1 MATTTTMFQS
11 INNFIGGISEMFDD
25 VRFNNTRAKQPT
37 AYKEI
42 EFIANHFKTK
52 YDCKLGN
59 EWLDEVLT
67 DRRGARSMLTQKHRY
82 SVPIYNPTLAY
93 SSSNQEEYIKRSELT
108 SIMRSQEFKNFI
120 DNLKCKCPKH

>member
-1 MATTTTMFQS
+1 MATTSIFQN
-11 INNFIGGISEMFDD
+11 INEWFGVMSDGFATE
-25 VRFNNTRAKQPT
+25 RFNNTRAKQPT

-67 DRRGARSMLTQKHRY
+67 DRRGARHMLTQKHRY
-82 SVPIYNPTLAY
+82 SVPIYNPALV
-93 SSSNQEEYIKRSELT
+93 SQNQDEYIKRSELT
-108 SIMRSQEFKNFI
+108 SVMRTMEFKNFI
-120 DNLKCKCPKH
+120 DNLKCKCSKH